1 MRSPHPFRTFAI
13 LAVAFAPALAVA
25 QSQQQQQQPEEPP
38 AASDAPPPAD
48 QANQADQAADQ
59 AGDLSVRGE
68 VTGIA
73 IGEDGSAAV
82 LVRTSDRT
90 ADPPRAHVVVARPQE
105 VESLLVGQMVTL
117 DVRNDRGTLRLAAP
131 PEVS

>member
-1 MRSPHPFRTFAI
+1 MRSPHPEKL
-13 LAVAFAPALAVA
+13 LAVLVVALAPALAVA
-25 QSQQQQQQPEEPP
+25 QEQQQEQQTDAPP
-38 AASDAPPPAD
+38 AASDAPPP
-48 QANQADQAADQ
+48 QADQAANQ
-59 AGDLSVRGE
+59 ASDLSVRGE

-82 LVRTSDRT
+82 LVRTSDRN